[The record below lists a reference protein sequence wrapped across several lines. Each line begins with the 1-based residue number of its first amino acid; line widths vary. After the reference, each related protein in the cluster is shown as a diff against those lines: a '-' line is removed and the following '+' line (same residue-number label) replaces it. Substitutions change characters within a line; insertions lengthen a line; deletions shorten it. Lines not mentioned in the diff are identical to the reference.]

1 MNTPAEPDDSH
12 AVGSP
17 PPLRVIALALAM
29 AALLAVVVALRPHG
43 APAGNRLVV
52 INTGTTSLDSIT
64 VEPEPPGA
72 NLLAARAGYVAAQ
85 DSVWLALPEATGDTD
100 VRVYR
105 GGRAVAN
112 QAVYFGGQSIFELR
126 VGDGDQLGRY
136 RRTDR

>member
-1 MNTPAEPDDSH
+1 MNGPAQPDD
-12 AVGSP
+12 AYAGGPP
-17 PPLRVIALALAM
+17 PPLRGIALAAG
-29 AALLAVVVALRPHG
+29 ALLAVVVALRPHG

-52 INTGTTSLDSIT
+52 INAGTASLDSIK

-112 QAVYFGGQSIFELR
+112 HAVYFGGQSIFELR
-126 VGDGDQLGRY
+126 VGDADQLGRY